1 MWASVILYVTRRW
14 ERSVAPVEGLEL
26 GLSKGFRLSAMAS
39 YAVTVNRYGIWGR
52 SIAALVM
59 VFAAGL
65 LASPA
70 WRAVQLLPLAAGVVL
85 AWTGAYMTVD
95 TEARRGAIRRWL
107 AAHAVDRDT
116 AANANLPGLLEGS
129 GAVAGALLFAGPLP
143 VSMAL
148 GVRVVALVVLTAYAW
163 NAFSQVATDPGYYS
177 ADAAPARWTVA
188 ARWLLPPAAAATALV
203 IFRWPMATKPA
214 TAPVPWW
221 TAILLASS
229 FLLIW
234 LYTGTLNL
242 LLRCATV
249 SADAEV
255 IRNLGA
261 QERIHYEYVH
271 RAKNELRPDFRG
283 ISSDNAEYLAYSA
296 AVVTVDNAIRDIK
309 AYAAGNRDDA
319 HPVAELWHRY
329 RATISGIAVRDRLRL
344 ADFTASRKLS
354 HMEGL
359 ILQSIFVGLVS
370 NALRAS
376 PAHPVTVT
384 VSNGMNDKDMRT
396 VRVVVEDDG
405 TGGAPSTFE
414 RGSGLAHLH
423 DLCSLYK
430 GGVCITGR
438 DGGGTR
444 AIATFSFPRLVSA
457 AGDTNNPAQ
466 EEISDGHFPDTGGRR
481 RTGIH
486 IGRRR
491 LAPPGT

>member
-1 MWASVILYVTRRW
+1 M
-14 ERSVAPVEGLEL
+14 EGLEL

-39 YAVTVNRYGIWGR
+39 FAAAMNRYGIWGR
-52 SIAALVM
+52 SIAGLVM

-65 LASPA
+65 FASPA
-70 WRAVQLLPLAAGVVL
+70 WRAVQLLPLTSGLVL
-85 AWTGAYMTVD
+85 AWVGAYMTVD
-95 TEARRGAIRRWL
+95 TEAGRGAIRRWL
-107 AAHAVDRDT
+107 AAHAVDRDET
-116 AANANLPGLLEGS
+116 ANANLPGLLEGF
-129 GAVAGALLFAGPLP
+129 GVVAGSLLFAGPLP
-143 VSMAL
+143 VSMAV
-148 GVRVVALVVLTAYAW
+148 GARVVALVALTAYAW
-163 NAFSQVATDPGYYS
+163 SAFSQVAIDPGYYN
-177 ADAAPARWTVA
+177 ADAAPARWAIA
-188 ARWLLPPAAAATALV
+188 ARWLLPAAAAAAALV
-203 IFRWPMATKPA
+203 IFRWPMAAKPA
-214 TAPVPWW
+214 IALVPWW
-221 TAILLASS
+221 IAILLAGS

-234 LYTGTLNL
+234 LYAGTLNL
-242 LLRCATV
+242 LLRCAIV
-249 SADAEV
+249 SADGEV

-283 ISSDNAEYLAYSA
+283 VSVGNAEYLAYSA

-309 AYAAGNRDDA
+309 AYAAGSRDDA

-329 RATISGIAVRDRLRL
+329 CATISGIAVRDRLRL
-344 ADFTASRKLS
+344 VDLTESRRLS

-359 ILQSIFVGLVS
+359 ILQSILVGLVS

-376 PAHPVTVT
+376 PAEPVTVT
-384 VSNGMNDKDMRT
+384 VSDGTNDEDLRT

-405 TGGAPSTFE
+405 TGGAPSKFE

-444 AIATFSFPRLVSA
+444 AMATFSFPRLVSA
-457 AGDTNNPAQ
+457 AADTNSPAR

-491 LAPPGT
+491 LALPGA